1 MLLANNLK
9 LLPNDRKYWEY
20 IRQLRTCRENLDGFV
35 EQNYI
40 TEADQINYMSKYN
53 DNYYICFNENK
64 PVGFIGVVENDIRL
78 ATDPNYKGKGIG
90 SFMVKEIVKIYPQA
104 VAKVKLDNISS
115 TRLFKSLNFIEFKID
130 KQFRYFKY
138 TSNNEIS

>member
-90 SFMVKEIVKIYPQA
+90 SFMVKEIVKVYPQA